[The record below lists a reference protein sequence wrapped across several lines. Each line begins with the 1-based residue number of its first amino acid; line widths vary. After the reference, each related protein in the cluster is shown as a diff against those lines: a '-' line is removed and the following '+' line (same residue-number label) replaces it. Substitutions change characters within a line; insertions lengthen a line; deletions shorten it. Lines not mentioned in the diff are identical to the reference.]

1 MASPPYWNRLTALA
15 LSLLARLVAA
25 FRAEPA
31 VVLGTIATAIV
42 GASKY
47 IHAHGIHTVRQAIT
61 VLTPVATSW
70 LIRRYVTA
78 PDTRDALVA
87 AAANLAKQST
97 LAEFAHSAALVKEAV
112 AVTTLPQGAPT
123 VELSKV
129 LAATEAKVFPAVV
142 PPEAH

>member
-61 VLTPVATSW
+61 VLTPLATSW

-87 AAANLAKQST
+87 TAANLAKQST
-97 LAEFAHSAALVKEAV
+97 LAEFAHFASQAKVSG
-112 AVTTLPQGAPT
+112 AVTT
-123 VELSKV
+123 K
-129 LAATEAKVFPAVV
+129 
-142 PPEAH
+142 